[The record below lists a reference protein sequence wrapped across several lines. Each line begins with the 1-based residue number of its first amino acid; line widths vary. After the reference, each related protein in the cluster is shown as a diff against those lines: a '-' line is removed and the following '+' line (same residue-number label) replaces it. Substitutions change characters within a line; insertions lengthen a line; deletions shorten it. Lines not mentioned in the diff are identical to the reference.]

1 MQRRKSVDCCC
12 LGFYRD
18 YRFRTTVFGRRLS
31 ASGSACV
38 FFSAER
44 VEGFRI
50 RVGDQSVHHIQGPR
64 DMRQQ

>member
-1 MQRRKSVDCCC
+1 MQRRNSVDCFF

-18 YRFRTTVFGRRLS
+18 YRFHRTVFGRRLS
-31 ASGSACV
+31 ASGSAYV

-44 VEGFRI
+44 VGGFRI
-50 RVGDQSVHHIQGPR
+50 RVGDQSVHHIQGLR

>member
-1 MQRRKSVDCCC
+1 MDCCF

-18 YRFRTTVFGRRLS
+18 YRFNRTVFGCRLS
-31 ASGSACV
+31 ALGLACV

-50 RVGDQSVHHIQGPR
+50 KVGDQSVHHIQGPR